1 MKSSKQWNAYLERI
15 DETLKQQKRNR
26 TPQEH
31 IYYRLVEA
39 IRDLTEEVEA
49 LKKQQNPTPSTEKQ

>member
-26 TPQEH
+26 TPQEQLH
-31 IYYRLVEA
+31 YKLVEA

-49 LKKQQNPTPSTEKQ
+49 LKRQLNPTPSTEKQ